1 MPFISL
7 LYRKDLDNS
16 DGVALILFFFFEVL
30 CYKMLDIWIGISYEH
45 SED

>member
-16 DGVALILFFFFEVL
+16 DGVALIFFFFEVL